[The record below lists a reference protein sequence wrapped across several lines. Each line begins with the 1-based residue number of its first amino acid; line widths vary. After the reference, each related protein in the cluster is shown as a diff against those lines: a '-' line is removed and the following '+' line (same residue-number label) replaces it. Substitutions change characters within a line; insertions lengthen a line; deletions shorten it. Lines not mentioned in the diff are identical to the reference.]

1 MKQLAKNQGT
11 NEKRTREY
19 FEKWDLE
26 KTLKALI
33 TKENPCIFDV
43 GANNGSSINEFKAWW
58 PKSKIH
64 CFEPQAECYESLKE
78 TAELYAPDSI
88 VLNMTAVGKHSAA
101 REDFYTHSV
110 NSGIS
115 GFNRINT
122 ESKDSIKLKEL
133 SSKGGDARQKYTES
147 LNSTRKVSLIRLDEY
162 IESADSRLHVDLLKI
177 DTQGYEP
184 EVLEGLG
191 AKLAAVDVVLT
202 ELMFFDFYERSIS
215 FSDIEK
221 HLLKFNFSLYDISHI
236 SKNPMNGRTDWVD
249 VIYVSNRV
257 LQK

>member
-11 NEKRTREY
+11 NEKRTKQY
-19 FEKWDLE
+19 FENWDLE
-26 KTLKALI
+26 KTLKTLI

-43 GANNGSSINEFKAWW
+43 GANNGSSINEFKGWW
-58 PKSKIH
+58 PKSIVH
-64 CFEPQAECYESLKE
+64 CFEPQAECYESLRE
-78 TAELYAPDSI
+78 TADLYAPDSV
-88 VLNMTAVGKHSAA
+88 VLNMTAVGNHSAV
-101 REDFYTHSV
+101 RENFYTHSI

-133 SSKGGDARQKYTES
+133 NSKGGDAKQIYAES
-147 LNSTRKVSLIRLDEY
+147 LNSSREVSVIRLDEY
-162 IESADSRLHVDLLKI
+162 IESVDPSLHIDFLKI

-191 AKLAAVDVVLT
+191 VKLMAVDVILT
-202 ELMFFDFYERSIS
+202 ELMFFDFYERSLS
-215 FSDIEK
+215 FSDIEQ
-221 HLLKFNFSLYDISHI
+221 HLLKFNFSIYDISHI

-249 VIYVSNRV
+249 VIYVSDRI